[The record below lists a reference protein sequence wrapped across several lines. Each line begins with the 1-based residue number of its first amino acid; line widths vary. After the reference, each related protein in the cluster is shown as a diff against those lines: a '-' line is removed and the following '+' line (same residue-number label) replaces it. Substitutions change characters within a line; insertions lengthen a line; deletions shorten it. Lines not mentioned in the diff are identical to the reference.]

1 MLYSMIQP
9 AEANYLTRLEPAG
22 GHCHEAEIP
31 MQDIEVEIPMQDM
44 EAEIP
49 MQDML
54 HRRKHQL
61 PRLTPAG

>member
-31 MQDIEVEIPMQDM
+31 MQDMEV
-44 EAEIP
+44 EIP